1 MNCEKFLAVANDLA
15 RDHNPGPDQH
25 DFAALPLIEVN
36 ERESALAHVT
46 ECASCAARWEEERHL
61 TLGLR
66 NLARGMDSVSAPPQ
80 LEEKLLAA
88 FRERGKVTPVVR
100 SLPVPRRQLRYW
112 LVAVAAALLIA
123 FGIIVVRP
131 RLFSGSKPQLAVNG
145 AEQPKES
152 PIVPVDA
159 NEKLSNPGPKQI
171 KTPAIVRTPRRN
183 PRGSFAALRPA
194 AKHLNESATAV
205 AAVENAGENNE
216 ANKEVATGFFP
227 IGYGT
232 APNLQEGGQLLRVE
246 LPRSAVARLGLPVN
260 MDRAGERVK
269 ADVLVGADGLAQAIR
284 FIH

>member
-25 DFAALPLIEVN
+25 DFARLPLMEVN

-46 ECASCAARWEEERHL
+46 ECASCAARWEEERRL

-66 NLARGMDSVSAPPQ
+66 NLARGMDSVSAPPL
-80 LEEKLLAA
+80 LEEKLMAA

-100 SLPVPRRQLRYW
+100 SFPVQRRQLRYW
-112 LVAVAAALLIA
+112 LAAVAAALLIV

-131 RLFSGSKPQLAVNG
+131 RLFSGSKPQLADSG
-145 AEQPKES
+145 AKQPKES
-152 PIVPVDA
+152 PIVPVNA
-159 NEKLSNPGPKQI
+159 GGEISKPGPEQI
-171 KTPAIVRTPRRN
+171 RTPVIAHAPRRR
-183 PRGSFAALRPA
+183 PRSSLASLRPA
-194 AKHLNESATAV
+194 AKHLNESANAV
-205 AAVENAGENNE
+205 AAVENTAENNE

-232 APNLQEGGQLLRVE
+232 APNLQDGGQLLRVE

>member
-1 MNCEKFLAVANDLA
+1 MNCEKFLAVANDLV
-15 RDHNPGPDQH
+15 RDHNPGLDQH
-25 DFAALPLIEVN
+25 GFAGLPPMEAN

-46 ECASCAARWEEERHL
+46 ECESCATRWEEERHL
-61 TLGLR
+61 TLNLR
-66 NLARGMDSVSAPPQ
+66 NLTRGMDSISAPSQ

-88 FRERGKVTPVVR
+88 FRERGKVLPVVR
-100 SLPVPRRQLRYW
+100 RFPVPRQQSLYW
-112 LVAVAAALLIA
+112 LAAIAAALLIA

-131 RLFSGSKPQLAVNG
+131 RLFSGSKPQLAATG
-145 AEQPKES
+145 PEQPKQS
-152 PIVPVDA
+152 PIAPVYAGD
-159 NEKLSNPGPKQI
+159 KPSVPGPKQVE
-171 KTPAIVRTPRRN
+171 TPATVHAPRRN
-183 PRGSFAALRPA
+183 PRSSLAVLRPA
-194 AKHLNESATAV
+194 GRHLNQPANAV
-205 AAVENAGENNE
+205 AAANAVENNE

-232 APNLQEGGQLLRVE
+232 APNLQDGGQLLRVE